1 MLLRTRPVK
10 PVVGVGRRERRRGE
24 MACEPRLGVA
34 GLHELETFA
43 GEGLRIGGGG
53 KRTALVRHFIYK
65 LDDRR
70 GARAPRRPRPI

>member
-24 MACEPRLGVA
+24 MTCEPRLGVA

-53 KRTALVRHFIYK
+53 KRTALVRHLQSSLQPCHTCHHNLY
-65 LDDRR
+65 
-70 GARAPRRPRPI
+70 